1 MSVPSADD
9 ELLTRVLS
17 NAAAITEHLTVGLE
31 VMLTH
36 SGFTPD
42 MRNAIAEFVAP
53 ALGLLRDTERDVV
66 RHVQDRPIP
75 LTLAEEGKDRPR
87 GR

>member
-1 MSVPSADD
+1 MSTPSADD
-9 ELLTRVLS
+9 ELLTRVLN
-17 NAAAITEHLTVGLE
+17 NAAAITEHLTLGLDA
-31 VMLTH
+31 MLTH

-42 MRNAIAEFVAP
+42 MRAALAEFIAP
-53 ALGLLRDTERDVV
+53 ALGLLRDTERDVI
-66 RHVQDRPIP
+66 RHLQNQPIT